1 MHSPIEGIIIVT
13 GASSGIGAEFAR
25 QLASRAEVLVL
36 VARREDR
43 LEALAAE
50 LRAAHPNLGVAVSP
64 CDLSESENARN
75 LVAEVVTR
83 FGRID
88 VLINNAGMGDI
99 GPLATADP
107 AKIDRMVGVNVLGFT
122 AMARAVVPAMVARRR
137 GAILNVSSG
146 FGLLTM
152 PMFSAYVATKHYVH
166 GFTASLRAELARYD
180 ISVSE
185 LCPGPVATEFE
196 AVAENPFGMSTPA
209 AFEIS
214 AAHCARVAL
223 RGLRRNK
230 ALIIPG
236 FAAWLMINI
245 GRITPSPIYRLVNR
259 LVAGQMYKKLD
270 RPADAG

>member
-1 MHSPIEGIIIVT
+1 MHSPITGIIIVT
-13 GASSGIGAEFAR
+13 GASSGIGTEFAR
-25 QLASRAEVLVL
+25 QLAGRAEVLVL
-36 VARREDR
+36 VARRKAR
-43 LEALAAE
+43 LDALADE
-50 LRAAHPNLGVAVSP
+50 LREAHPNLTVAVSP
-64 CDLSESENARN
+64 CDLSESENART

-107 AKIDRMVGVNVLGFT
+107 EKIDRMLGVNVVGFT
-122 AMARAVVPAMVARRR
+122 AMARAVVPAMVARKR

-146 FGLLTM
+146 FGLVTM

-166 GFTASLRAELARYD
+166 GFTESLRAELGRYD

-196 AVAENPFGMSTPA
+196 AVAENPFGLSTPG
-209 AFEIS
+209 FMEIS
-214 AAHCARVAL
+214 AEHCARVAI
-223 RGLRRNK
+223 RGLERDK

-236 FAAWLMINI
+236 WGAWLMINL
-245 GRITPSPIYRLVNR
+245 GRWTPAPIYRLFNR
-259 LVAGQMYKKLD
+259 LTARAMHKRLAAGD
-270 RPADAG
+270 GG